1 MLTDTFE
8 QKTRERVTEIRAALA
23 KFREL
28 AKDTVKQISK
38 ISKQHV
44 TERTRLYDTL
54 GELAEDVLAKLPD
67 DAPDGEYDRASK
79 LQDQINDLAGEVEEI
94 TLLENAIEDLAAVAK
109 DTIDEACASLREVE
123 AQIAKVS
130 RQAAKIGI

>member
-1 MLTDTFE
+1 VLTDAFE
-8 QKTRERVTEIRAALA
+8 QRTRQRVVEIREALA

-28 AKDTVKQISK
+28 AKDTVRQISK

-54 GELAEDVLAKLPD
+54 GALADDVLTKLPGDVPD
-67 DAPDGEYDRASK
+67 DEYDRASK
-79 LQDQINDLAGEVEEI
+79 LQDQINDLAGDVEEI
-94 TLLENAIEDLAAVAK
+94 SLLENAIEDLVAIAK
-109 DTIDEACASLREVE
+109 ETVDEAYASLREAE
-123 AQIAKVS
+123 TQLAKVT

>member
-1 MLTDTFE
+1 MLTDAFE
-8 QKTRERVTEIRAALA
+8 QRTRERVTEIRAALA

-28 AKDTVKQISK
+28 AKDTVKQIGK

-44 TERTRLYDTL
+44 AERARLYDTL
-54 GELAEDVLAKLPD
+54 SELADDVLAKLPD
-67 DAPDGEYDRASK
+67 DVPDSEYDRANK

-109 DTIDEACASLREVE
+109 DTIDEAYASLREIE
-123 AQIAKVS
+123 AQIAKVG
-130 RQAAKIGI
+130 RHAAKLGI

>member
-44 TERTRLYDTL
+44 TERARLYDAL
-54 GELAEDVLAKLPD
+54 GELADDVIAKLPD
-67 DAPDGEYDRASK
+67 DVPDAEYDRASK

-94 TLLENAIEDLAAVAK
+94 TLLENAIDDLAAVAK
-109 DTIDEACASLREVE
+109 DTIDEAYASLREVE
-123 AQIAKVS
+123 TQIAKVG
-130 RQAAKIGI
+130 RHAAKLGI

>member
-1 MLTDTFE
+1 VLTEAFE

-44 TERTRLYDTL
+44 AERTRLYDTL
-54 GELAEDVLAKLPD
+54 GELADDVLAKLPD
-67 DAPDGEYDRASK
+67 DVPDGEYDRASK
-79 LQDQINDLAGEVEEI
+79 LQDQINDLAGDVEEI
-94 TLLENAIEDLAAVAK
+94 SLLENAIDDLAAVTK
-109 DTIDEACASLREVE
+109 DTVDEAYASLREVE
-123 AQIAKVS
+123 AQIAKVA